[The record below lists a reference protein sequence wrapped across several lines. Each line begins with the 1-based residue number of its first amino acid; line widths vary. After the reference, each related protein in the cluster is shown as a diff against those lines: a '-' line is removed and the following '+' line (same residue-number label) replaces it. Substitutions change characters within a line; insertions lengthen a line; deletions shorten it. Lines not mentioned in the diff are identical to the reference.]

1 MKKLIATSAIL
12 AALAGTA
19 SAAPYVLPSQQTG
32 ALTANDVQPV
42 YTLDAVIALGD
53 GADVPDMYGPRLA
66 LNLYND
72 HNDTFTHAF
81 NLSVS
86 ALWGSEDEYGFDID
100 YFMLPLTIGYDL
112 NIEVTDKLD
121 FYVGGK
127 AGYAWIDADSRYFS
141 DSDSGFTW
149 GVGAGFRYYFSESIH
164 ARVGY
169 EFSRTYTEV
178 PFGQHSILIGVG
190 CRF

>member
-86 ALWGSEDEYGFDID
+86 ALWGSEDTEGFDID

-112 NIEVTDKLD
+112 NVEVTDKLD

-127 AGYAWIDADSRYFS
+127 AGYAWLDADSSYFD

-149 GVGAGFRYYFSESIH
+149 GVGAGFRYYFSENIH

-169 EFSRTYTEV
+169 EFSRTYTDV

>member
-86 ALWGSEDEYGFDID
+86 ALWGSEDTEGFDID

-127 AGYAWIDADSRYFS
+127 AGYAWLDADSSYFD

-149 GVGAGFRYYFSESIH
+149 GVGAGFRYYFSENIH

-169 EFSRTYTEV
+169 EFSRTYTDV

>member
-86 ALWGSEDEYGFDID
+86 ALWGSEDTEGFDID

-121 FYVGGK
+121 FYVGAK
-127 AGYAWIDADSRYFS
+127 AGYAWLDADSSYFD

-149 GVGAGFRYYFSESIH
+149 GVGAGFRYYFSENIH

-169 EFSRTYTEV
+169 EFSRTYTDV

>member
-42 YTLDAVIALGD
+42 YSLDAVIALGD
-53 GADVPDMYGPRLA
+53 GADVADMYGPRLA

-81 NLSVS
+81 NISLS
-86 ALWGSEDEYGFDID
+86 ALWGSEDEYGYDID

-112 NIEVTDKLD
+112 NIEVTDNLD

-127 AGYAWIDADSRYFS
+127 AGYAWLDADSRYFD

-149 GVGAGFRYYFSESIH
+149 GVGAGFRYYFSENIH
-164 ARVGY
+164 ARLGY
-169 EFSRTYTEV
+169 EFSRTYTDV

>member
-86 ALWGSEDEYGFDID
+86 ALWGSEDTEGFDID

-127 AGYAWIDADSRYFS
+127 AGYAWLDADSSYFD
-141 DSDSGFTW
+141 DSDSGSTW
-149 GVGAGFRYYFSESIH
+149 GVGAGFRYYFSENIH

-169 EFSRTYTEV
+169 EFSRTYTDV

>member
-86 ALWGSEDEYGFDID
+86 ALWGSEDTEGFDID

-112 NIEVTDKLD
+112 NIEVTDNLD
-121 FYVGGK
+121 FYVGAK
-127 AGYAWIDADSRYFS
+127 AGYAWINADSSYFD

-149 GVGAGFRYYFSESIH
+149 GVGAGFRYYFSENIH

-169 EFSRTYTEV
+169 EFSRTYTDV